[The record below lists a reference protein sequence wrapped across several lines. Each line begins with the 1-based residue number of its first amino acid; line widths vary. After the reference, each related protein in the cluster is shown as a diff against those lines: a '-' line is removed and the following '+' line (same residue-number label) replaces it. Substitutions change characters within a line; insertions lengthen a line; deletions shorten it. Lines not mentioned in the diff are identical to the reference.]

1 MKNKKALIIAI
12 ILVIASLVIGYIAA
26 NREFL
31 VTRLFMAIDE
41 RLDYERSL
49 DYGYDFTK
57 ISFGPNLQF
66 EITHCKDGNNL
77 EYVYREFHK
86 KERHIL
92 LKSEFLYNICDNKM
106 YVATKSG
113 CAVIEDSGICRIY
126 LNKGYEN
133 EFSYDCTEDKYGYII
148 YGFQKFEH
156 ENVIYLSDFEDFSED
171 EKKVLNKML
180 KFKR

>member
-1 MKNKKALIIAI
+1 MKNKKALIIVI
-12 ILVIASLVIGYIAA
+12 FIIASLIIGYIAI
-26 NREFL
+26 NKEFL
-31 VTRLFMAIDE
+31 VTRLFMAIDK

-49 DYGYDFTK
+49 NVGDDFNQ
-57 ISFGPNLQF
+57 ISFGPDLQF
-66 EITHCKDGNNL
+66 EINHCKDGNNL

-92 LKSEFLYNICDNKM
+92 LESEFLYNICDNKM

-113 CAVIEDSGICRIY
+113 CAVIEEDSGICRIY

-133 EFSYDCTEDKYGYII
+133 EFSYDCTEDKYGYKI

-171 EKKVLNKML
+171 EKKILNKML